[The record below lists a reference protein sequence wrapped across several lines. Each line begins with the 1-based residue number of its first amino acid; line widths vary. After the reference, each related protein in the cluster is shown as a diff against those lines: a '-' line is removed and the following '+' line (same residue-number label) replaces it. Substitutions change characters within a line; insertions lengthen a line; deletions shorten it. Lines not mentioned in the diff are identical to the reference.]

1 MILVTGGTGL
11 VGAHLLHHLIKND
24 ETVRAIYRSEE
35 KIKAVKKVFSYY
47 TDDASL
53 FSKIKWFKADITD
66 IPSMIPA
73 FVGIEKVYHCAAFIS
88 FNPKDYREMRK
99 VNIHGT
105 AIIVNLSIDAKV
117 KKLCFV
123 GSIASVGDAIKGEL
137 ITEAN
142 EWNKE
147 LDNSGY
153 SITKFGAEMEV
164 WRASQEEVAVVIV
177 NPGIILGSG
186 FWFASSGKLFSQVYK
201 GLKYFTE
208 GITGFVGVKDV
219 VKAMVSLMDS
229 DIKNER
235 FLLVS
240 ENKSYKEILFLIA
253 DAFGKKRPSKKI
265 KVWQTNLLW
274 RVSSLLSLC
283 TRKEP
288 LLSKYSAKSAHQV
301 SEYSSKKIKKIINFQ
316 FEEMKVVIQ
325 NVCNDYETSAVKPFS
340 LRGITNNEQDVPLKK
355 K

>member
-11 VGAHLLHHLIKND
+11 VGAHLLHHLMKNG

-53 FSKIKWFKADITD
+53 FSKIEWFKADITD
-66 IPSMIPA
+66 IPAMIPA

-123 GSIASVGDAIKGEL
+123 GSIASVGDGINGEL
-137 ITEAN
+137 ITEGN

-153 SITKFGAEMEV
+153 SITKFGAEMEI

-186 FWFASSGKLFSQVYK
+186 FWLASSGKLFSQVYK
-201 GLKYFTE
+201 GLKYFTN

-235 FLLVS
+235 FILVS
-240 ENKSYKEILFLIA
+240 ENKSFKDILFLIA

-265 KVWQTNLLW
+265 KSWQTTILW
-274 RVSSLLSLC
+274 RVSSILSFC
-283 TRKEP
+283 IRKEP
-288 LLSKYSAKSAHQV
+288 LLSKYSVKSAFEV
-301 SEYSSKKIKKIINFQ
+301 SEYSSEKIKKTINFQ
-316 FEEMKVVIQ
+316 FEEMEIVVK
-325 NVCNDYETSAVKPFS
+325 NACNDYETDVSKP
-340 LRGITNNEQDVPLKK
+340 LLAQRNN
-355 K
+355 